1 MRRESITRKLLPHSA
16 VELCVYIRAALD
28 AQQSASFSVVC
39 RKRAGGRAG
48 RAGVGVILFC
58 FTLIS
63 SVEEFPLPLYEYECP
78 KCKHRFERLEK
89 LSASAT
95 DKICPK
101 CGAKAERQV
110 SSAAIQFKG
119 SGWYVT
125 DYAHKGGSETSH
137 DPAEKPAPA
146 KSDGKPAESGGA
158 SAGQSDGES
167 AAKPSSEKDS
177 STKPA
182 EKASS
187 EKSSAG
193 KSSRRG
199 SSRKA
204 GKS

>member
-1 MRRESITRKLLPHSA
+1 
-16 VELCVYIRAALD
+16 
-28 AQQSASFSVVC
+28 
-39 RKRAGGRAG
+39 
-48 RAGVGVILFC
+48 
-58 FTLIS
+58 
-63 SVEEFPLPLYEYECP
+63 LPLYEYECA

-125 DYAHKGGSETSH
+125 DYAHKGGSESSH

-146 KSDGKPAESGGA
+146 KSDGKSGESGSE
-158 SAGQSDGES
+158 SAGKSAGE
-167 AAKPSSEKDS
+167 KTGEKDS
-177 STKPA
+177 SAKPT

-187 EKSSAG
+187 EKSTAE
-193 KSSRRG
+193 KSSKR
-199 SSRKA
+199 SAAK
-204 GKS
+204 KSNKN